1 MIEIEIVGAAQ
12 LAGHRAAQLAG
23 HQIPA
28 NMLQGC
34 SADVMWSCS
43 PKQEQLN
50 RAVEIMMTMMSLKCL
65 SRQLS
70 SVKLFCSHF

>member
-12 LAGHRAAQLAG
+12 LAGHLAAQLAG

-34 SADVMWSCS
+34 SADERWSCI
-43 PKQEQLN
+43 PKQKQLN
-50 RAVEIMMTMMSLKCL
+50 RAVEIVMTMMSLKCL

-70 SVKLFCSHF
+70 SVKVLCSHF